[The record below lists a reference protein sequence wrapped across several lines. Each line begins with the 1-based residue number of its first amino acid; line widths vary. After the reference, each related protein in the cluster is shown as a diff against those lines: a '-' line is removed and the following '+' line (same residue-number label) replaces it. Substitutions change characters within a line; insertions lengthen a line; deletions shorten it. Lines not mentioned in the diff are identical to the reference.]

1 MAHFNASSTVVQ
13 PPDRT
18 RAREKLRSFYNI
30 QTTKPNSASSSQP
43 TKNAPTKTNATQKEI
58 NSASFD
64 AKKYLKRLLLEEPI
78 SGLLHTDNQLV
89 SEIRQID
96 GDMKTMV
103 YENYSK
109 FISATET
116 IGRMKEDA
124 DFMDAEM
131 EKLARRINTISNRA
145 DTVNA
150 NFVSRNSAI
159 HRLSSEHQLL
169 QRLQFLFDLPD
180 QLSKHID
187 RGQFVEAARVWSRTQ
202 PLLEHYRQLGV
213 FEGVEKDGKE
223 IMASVEAT
231 IWSRWREDPATEI
244 SEGAECASL
253 LVLLRPECA
262 SMLWREYLEI
272 QSVKHRNL
280 RQVCLESSYEY
291 PVVVGAESSVAEP
304 PLLEPDPSGTP
315 LPAIAASLIPAS
327 LGSQEQEQKQQKQ
340 QLQEQMDRTQ
350 TLPTPSCSR
359 ISYFNSHYLP
369 IWNSLVVGFV
379 SQFVSPAG
387 SGLLEQVANTRTEQQ
402 KQTIARLQAQS
413 NDGEMDSARQDRTMS
428 LLEATTEG
436 TVVGLLS
443 PLSDAAANTVI
454 GGINA
459 TASELSNLRIQNKR
473 EQFVV
478 GWQAMSPKELLDA
491 QQVFAEHAKEWCA
504 EYEFIIDSLIQFPGD
519 ATATNIKPYLE
530 QLDDLVACINDYPIL
545 ARIGGL
551 HDCIYRV
558 VTGWHKH
565 LVEGALRAII
575 RDMIERLEYYFDPAI
590 DSLDTGG
597 PMYSAV
603 SGSGGS
609 SNNPPG
615 LQIGTSRD
623 AAQQPPRRSSASRHQ
638 RNASVRSIG
647 SQASAQHHQ
656 RPGSVMSGT
665 WPNVGLDRSQ
675 QHGDPSTAGNAGPSS
690 TFATQLSA
698 TPQSPLLAHQSQ
710 NSRGL
715 AHARAVSSA
724 FEALGNSTTPQ
735 QPGTVSMS
743 PSLGPFG
750 LVSSGGSNNG
760 GDIAS
765 SAINSGGGGGGGN
778 RMSRASIISSSTAS
792 RQQQQHNAAQQST
805 SRPSTLRRT
814 REQRNYSNTFTDML
828 DDDSSKSIAVA
839 PQPVQSLRRSFS
851 THRPNVRRYR
861 PWLVNS
867 VNRNA
872 PLHVFLAEM
881 ESWLIQQI
889 LERVNPLLESVM
901 QHYLDIEGSQM
912 LSNED
917 ECHSAANAT
926 GVGQPPHVSEAVR
939 SVENTQRRRPSLQT
953 ATRMRQSFIKTLD
966 KCLDVWMNEWIPD
979 SFLYSSLAIPIHGT
993 HRHVEKVLGESPM
1006 AQLGMSTVSDPVSS
1020 LLLARFAVDFELT
1033 LTQSIYQLCEH
1044 GISIIPD
1051 EPTSATALTTGI
1063 ARMPGDLSAVSST
1076 EASLSNLLSARS
1088 DAAMNEPPTVTGNT
1102 TERLHSITA
1111 SITRADSMASMTSRR
1126 NTMAGGAH
1134 NKAQNMLS
1142 PHSSEHAAKWRSVA
1156 ERLVKNFVM
1165 TVGQDISSDYLKMQP
1180 YGSEH
1185 QQRGIVCAV
1194 SDVWLS
1200 ICRWMK
1206 QVEDDTNM
1214 LFYDSVFSST
1224 LKSLEAGHF
1233 GHPGGGGY
1241 PASSDQHQSSMQAK
1255 SAASG
1260 FNSANALR
1268 LGISGDGNPG
1278 GAADGSLSSS
1288 SSTLPPGR
1296 RHHRRN
1302 NQSLHAH
1309 ILSNIDRLFAERVD
1323 VFPKTVNPLTS
1334 GKILFHL
1341 AMQIIKAALEALRL
1355 RPPVLGTAEQFQ
1367 QLVVDATFVRSWMLR
1382 YAGVS
1387 PNLARPSDSGTNAS
1401 VVRSKGSIPPFASGG
1416 GDPHTNK
1423 KHSLKPTAPVS
1434 GNDASHHGNDASGNS
1449 ETSSPVA
1456 VNEQDAQAIHN
1467 LVDDWIQ
1474 SAKAC
1479 AVDKKLPNQALVD
1492 RVVFDAW
1499 MSAYFGYDTSG

>member
-1 MAHFNASSTVVQ
+1 MAQSNAAVQ
-13 PPDRT
+13 SPDRT
-18 RAREKLRSFYNI
+18 RAREKLKSFYNI
-30 QTTKPNSASSSQP
+30 QPPRQTPSSSTPAAAAAAAAGSSSVQR
-43 TKNAPTKTNATQKEI
+43 TRNAAATNPNKGGQNGI
-58 NSASFD
+58 NSAHFD
-64 AKKYLKRLLLEEPI
+64 SKKYLKRLLLEEPI
-78 SGLLHTDNQLV
+78 GGLLRTDNQLV

-131 EKLARRINTISNRA
+131 EKLARRISTISNRA
-145 DTVNA
+145 DSLNSKFVARNA
-150 NFVSRNSAI
+150 DI

-180 QLSKHID
+180 QLSSHIGK
-187 RGQFVEAARVWSRTQ
+187 GQFVEAARLWSRTQ
-202 PLLEHYRQLGV
+202 PLLNHYRQLGV
-213 FEGVEKDGKE
+213 FTGVEKDGKE

-231 IWSRWREDPATEI
+231 IWNRWREDPATEI

-262 SMLWREYLEI
+262 SLLWREYLEI
-272 QSVKHRNL
+272 QGVKHRNL

-291 PVVVGAESSVAEP
+291 PVVLGADQSAAEH

-315 LPAIAASLIPAS
+315 LPSIAASLIPAS
-327 LGSQEQEQKQQKQ
+327 SGSPHQQERVRQE
-340 QLQEQMDRTQ
+340 EQADRTHAR
-350 TLPTPSCSR
+350 PSTTACSR

-387 SGLLEQVANTRTEQQ
+387 SGLLEQVARSRTQQ
-402 KQTIARLQAQS
+402 VAMQNMPA
-413 NDGEMDSARQDRTMS
+413 DMDPEHKDRTMS

-436 TVVGLLS
+436 TIVGLLS
-443 PLSDAAANTVI
+443 PLSDAT
-454 GGINA
+454 GGMASIIDA
-459 TASELSNLRIQNKR
+459 TANELSKLHIQTKKDH
-473 EQFVV
+473 QSVV
-478 GWQAMSPKELLDA
+478 GWQAMSAKELVEA
-491 QQVFAEHAKEWCA
+491 QQVFSEHAKEWCA
-504 EYEFIIDSLIQFPGD
+504 EYEFIVDSLIQFPGD

-558 VTGWHKH
+558 VTGWHEH
-565 LVEGALRAII
+565 LVDGALRAII
-575 RDMIERLEYYFDPAI
+575 RDLIERLEYYFDPSI
-590 DSLDTGG
+590 DLLDNSSGG
-597 PMYSAV
+597 GLVYSTIG
-603 SGSGGS
+603 GSIGS
-609 SNNPPG
+609 SNNTLLPPPQQQQQ
-615 LQIGTSRD
+615 LQMAVSGRD
-623 AAQQPPRRSSASRHQ
+623 SVPPRRSSASRHQ

-647 SQASAQHHQ
+647 SQASAHHP

-665 WPNVGLDRSQ
+665 WPHVGGSVDRSQ
-675 QHGDPSTAGNAGPSS
+675 QHGDPSMPAAVAVS
-690 TFATQLSA
+690 TSYPAQMSA
-698 TPQSPLLAHQSQ
+698 TPQSPPLAQPQ

-724 FEALGNSTTPQ
+724 FEALGNSATQ
-735 QPGTVSMS
+735 QQQQQHHQGALSMS

-750 LVSSGGSNNG
+750 LSSSGGSGNNNTSTV
-760 GDIAS
+760 DITG
-765 SAINSGGGGGGGN
+765 SGNNTTGGN
-778 RMSRASIISSSTAS
+778 RMSRASIISASTAT
-792 RQQQQHNAAQQST
+792 RQQHNSAQST
-805 SRPSTLRRT
+805 SRPGTLRRT

-828 DDDSSKSIAVA
+828 DDEAAKSAA
-839 PQPVQSLRRSFS
+839 ATQPPTQQSLRRSFS
-851 THRPNVRRYR
+851 THHRPHVRRYR

-872 PLHVFLAEM
+872 PLHVFLADM
-881 ESWLIQQI
+881 ESWLIQQV
-889 LERVNPLLESVM
+889 LERVNPLLESVV

-912 LSNED
+912 LSDNGD
-917 ECHSAANAT
+917 EYQPDSDAANAPAA
-926 GVGQPPHVSEAVR
+926 GRHEAR
-939 SVENTQRRRPSLQT
+939 SDKLGNAGKSRRLPSLQT
-953 ATRMRQSFIKTLD
+953 AARMRQSFIKTLD
-966 KCLDVWMNEWIPD
+966 RCLGVWMNEWIPE

-993 HRHVEKVLGESPM
+993 HKHVEKVLGESPM

-1044 GISIIPD
+1044 GISIVPD
-1051 EPTSATALTTGI
+1051 ELGSATALPGG
-1063 ARMPGDLSAVSST
+1063 ARFLPGDASAVSST

-1088 DAAMNEPPTVTGNT
+1088 DAAINEPSMAAGGTD
-1102 TERLHSITA
+1102 RLYSITA
-1111 SITRADSMASMTSRR
+1111 SITRADSMASLTSRR
-1126 NTMAGGAH
+1126 GTMAH
-1134 NKAQNMLS
+1134 HRSQQNMLT
-1142 PHSSEHAAKWRSVA
+1142 PNSSEHAAKWRSAA

-1180 YGSEH
+1180 YGSGSS
-1185 QQRGIVCAV
+1185 QQQPQQHRGLSAV

-1214 LFYDSVFSST
+1214 LFYDPVFSST
-1224 LKSLEAGHF
+1224 LKALDAGHF
-1233 GHPGGGGY
+1233 VVPFSSSGY
-1241 PASSDQHQSSMQAK
+1241 PSNSGGNESKQPMMQRN

-1260 FNSANALR
+1260 FSSANALR
-1268 LGISGDGNPG
+1268 LANSG
-1278 GAADGSLSSS
+1278 GATDRSA
-1288 SSTLPPGR
+1288 TLPPGR
-1296 RHHRRN
+1296 HRN

-1355 RPPVLGTAEQFQ
+1355 RPPVLDTAEQFQ
-1367 QLVVDATFVRSWMLR
+1367 QLIVDATFVRSWMLR

-1387 PNLARPSDSGTNAS
+1387 PNLEHPSSTSINNA
-1401 VVRSKGSIPPFASGG
+1401 SKGSDLHGR
-1416 GDPHTNK
+1416 K
-1423 KHSLKPTAPVS
+1423 KRPLKPSAADS
-1434 GNDASHHGNDASGNS
+1434 GKHDAAGNGSS
-1449 ETSSPVA
+1449 EVSSPVA
-1456 VNEQDAQAIHN
+1456 VNEQDAQAINN
-1467 LVDDWIQ
+1467 LVDDWIR

-1479 AVDKKLPNQALVD
+1479 AVEKKLPDQALVD

-1499 MSAYFGYDTSG
+1499 MSA